1 MDKRWPL
8 WRDSFGLFICS
19 TLFVYFLNW
28 SRSFESND
36 AYRTSAPIY
45 SCILYCIFHY
55 EVRMMLLILSPSF
68 SLYSTKSTECE
79 INVSHIEHASAAT
92 HTAHISDSLE
102 FNWIVLANWIWSV
115 LPFETTE
122 NKCIKIEMICRWGW
136 RDSRLVKVFIGRVKR
151 AQAKH

>member
-1 MDKRWPL
+1 MTALTWFVWFIYLFDFICLFLELEPFIWVQRRLPHLSTHIFVYSILYISL
-8 WRDSFGLFICS
+8 WSAYDTVDSF
-19 TLFVYFLNW
+19 
-28 SRSFESND
+28 
-36 AYRTSAPIY
+36 
-45 SCILYCIFHY
+45 
-55 EVRMMLLILSPSF
+55 PSF